1 MSRTPEEICQLYK
14 ERVKLYGNYHAR
26 MREVQQIYMGNT
38 TIPLPEVER
47 HAPASIPNLLA
58 QGVDQMAGRISSV
71 TPTITF
77 AAKDPSKRGEH
88 RRSVTAG
95 RVVSGYWQS
104 DRLMM
109 KMKQRARHLIA
120 YGMSPCVIRWDYKH
134 QTPTW
139 QIRNPMETFPSPD
152 VQTGHTTPQD
162 CIFAFRRSVG
172 WLRSHGYGPAIF
184 ALMGHND
191 TRPDHQMLL
200 LEYIDEDGTELLLT
214 AFDQDQSMYAA
225 PYSTAGQTYLSN
237 RVAVV
242 LERIPSPTG
251 QSMVSVPLRITLE
264 QAQGQFDNMIGMY
277 YHQAKLMALESIAV
291 EKGIFPDTYL
301 VSRPG
306 EVGRFL
312 DGPHDGRTGMV
323 NVISGGDIKEVQS
336 QPGYLTNPTIDRL
349 ERAQRVTAGIP
360 AEFGGE
366 SGSNI
371 RTGRRGDAVL
381 GAVIDFPVMEAQE
394 TFAFALVE
402 ENKAGMDLAKKIL
415 GDETTTIYVGTANT
429 TTAVT
434 YKAESV
440 FKETEHVVSYP
451 VMGSDL
457 NQLMIGLG
465 QRIGLGTMSKET
477 AQQLDP
483 FIDNPEQERDRVVA
497 EGLEQALLQSMQNQ
511 AAQGAIPPLVLS
523 KIMTL
528 VRNDQLELADAF
540 AQVTEEAAKKA
551 QQEQQVAQEA
561 TADDLAA
568 EATVK
573 AMAGPEAASRIQGG
587 NATQQSLG
595 GMLNM
600 LSKGARQP
608 RARV

>member
-1 MSRTPEEICQLYK
+1 
-14 ERVKLYGNYHAR
+14 
-26 MREVQQIYMGNT
+26 
-38 TIPLPEVER
+38 
-47 HAPASIPNLLA
+47 
-58 QGVDQMAGRISSV
+58 
-71 TPTITF
+71 
-77 AAKDPSKRGEH
+77 
-88 RRSVTAG
+88 
-95 RVVSGYWQS
+95 
-104 DRLMM
+104 
-109 KMKQRARHLIA
+109 
-120 YGMSPCVIRWDYKH
+120 
-134 QTPTW
+134 
-139 QIRNPMETFPSPD
+139 
-152 VQTGHTTPQD
+152 
-162 CIFAFRRSVG
+162 
-172 WLRSHGYGPAIF
+172 
-184 ALMGHND
+184 
-191 TRPDHQMLL
+191 
-200 LEYIDEDGTELLLT
+200 
-214 AFDQDQSMYAA
+214 
-225 PYSTAGQTYLSN
+225 
-237 RVAVV
+237 
-242 LERIPSPTG
+242 
-251 QSMVSVPLRITLE
+251 
-264 QAQGQFDNMIGMY
+264 
-277 YHQAKLMALESIAV
+277 
-291 EKGIFPDTYL
+291 
-301 VSRPG
+301 
-306 EVGRFL
+306 
-312 DGPHDGRTGMV
+312 
-323 NVISGGDIKEVQS
+323 
-336 QPGYLTNPTIDRL
+336 
-349 ERAQRVTAGIP
+349 
-360 AEFGGE
+360 
-366 SGSNI
+366 
-371 RTGRRGDAVL
+371 
-381 GAVIDFPVMEAQE
+381 MEAQE

-429 TTAVT
+429 TSAVT

-551 QQEQQVAQEA
+551 QQEQQVAEEA